1 MNQHIDYKN
10 LIFILYLFNRLKVG
24 GGRMRTAKLFYLIE
38 EDLFKNRIIG
48 PTYIM
53 RRFQMGPYNPKIAV
67 DLRNLADSGF
77 LDVKEVYYEKIDD
90 LADIYSYNLNSTR
103 FLKSIEDLMLE
114 NSEIFEKFDTIID
127 IYAKLSG
134 EKLKNIIYSFNKT
147 GWKNQRIFD
156 YNNNTII
163 LDPYKINNP
172 IKKFELTED
181 WYDTI
186 EVLLDPNIYSGIQK
200 GIRDAQQGNFTN
212 ELS

>member
-1 MNQHIDYKN
+1 MNQYIDYKN

-53 RRFQMGPYNPKIAV
+53 RKFQMGPYNPKIAV

-77 LDVKEVYYEKIDD
+77 LDVKEVYYKKIDD

-103 FLKSIEDLMLE
+103 FLKSIEDLMIE

-134 EKLKNIIYSFNKT
+134 EKLKNIIYSLNKT
-147 GWKNQRIFD
+147 GWKNQRIYD
-156 YNNNTII
+156 YIDRSII
-163 LDPYKINNP
+163 IDPNKTTNP

-186 EVLLDPNIYSGIQK
+186 EVLLNPDIYYGIQK
-200 GIRDAQQGNFTN
+200 GIRDAKQGNFTT

>member
-1 MNQHIDYKN
+1 MNQYIDYKN

-134 EKLKNIIYSFNKT
+134 EKLKNIIYSLNKT
-147 GWKNQRIFD
+147 GWKNQRILD